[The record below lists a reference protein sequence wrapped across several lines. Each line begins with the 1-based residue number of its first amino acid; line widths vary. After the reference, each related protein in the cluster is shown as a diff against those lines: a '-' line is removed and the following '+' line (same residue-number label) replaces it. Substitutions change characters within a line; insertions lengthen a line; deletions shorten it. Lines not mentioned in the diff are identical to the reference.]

1 MPHDG
6 TQDPGPPPLMP
17 DALTG
22 GTYDTEAVRVRVVEP
37 VMPDMTAVREAMK
50 AVLDDDDELSSLIA
64 DDPPAGEIPSPR
76 AEQKAPPESPAERTL
91 PRIPAARMPVP
102 APLPAEVTNTAPRR
116 RRRGFTPGAS
126 AIVALLLVFAV
137 LAVILVVEPRR
148 HDIFAVQLT
157 FPPARPTARPV
168 TSYGPT
174 IRPCTRPGYSGA
186 RAVWRWG
193 GGYQRG
199 R

>member
-50 AVLDDDDELSSLIA
+50 AVLDDDDQPEPRPVVTE
-64 DDPPAGEIPSPR
+64 DPPTGEIPSPR
-76 AEQKAPPESPAERTL
+76 AEMGAPPESPAERTL
-91 PRIPAARMPVP
+91 PRIPAARMP
-102 APLPAEVTNTAPRR
+102 APSEVTNTAQR

-137 LAVILVVEPRR
+137 LVVILIVSLI
-148 HDIFAVQLT
+148 D
-157 FPPARPTARPV
+157 
-168 TSYGPT
+168 T
-174 IRPCTRPGYSGA
+174 ISSL
-186 RAVWRWG
+186 VN
-193 GGYQRG
+193 
-199 R
+199 

>member
-22 GTYDTEAVRVRVVEP
+22 GAYDTEAVRVRVVEP

-50 AVLDDDDELSSLIA
+50 AVLDDDD
-64 DDPPAGEIPSPR
+64 PPTGEIPSPR
-76 AEQKAPPESPAERTL
+76 AEQGAPPESPAERTL
-91 PRIPAARMPVP
+91 PRIPAARMP
-102 APLPAEVTNTAPRR
+102 AQAEVTNTATRR

-137 LAVILVVEPRR
+137 LAVILVVSLV
-148 HDIFAVQLT
+148 D
-157 FPPARPTARPV
+157 
-168 TSYGPT
+168 T
-174 IRPCTRPGYSGA
+174 ISSLFS
-186 RAVWRWG
+186 
-193 GGYQRG
+193 
-199 R
+199 

>member
-50 AVLDDDDELSSLIA
+50 AVLDEEDLPALTV
-64 DDPPAGEIPSPR
+64 DDPPTGEIPSPR
-76 AEQKAPPESPAERTL
+76 TEQKAPPESTAERTL
-91 PRIPAARMPVP
+91 PRIPAARMPAP
-102 APLPAEVTNTAPRR
+102 APAPTEVTNTAPRR

-137 LAVILVVEPRR
+137 LAVILVVSLV
-148 HDIFAVQLT
+148 D
-157 FPPARPTARPV
+157 
-168 TSYGPT
+168 T
-174 IRPCTRPGYSGA
+174 ISSLFS
-186 RAVWRWG
+186 
-193 GGYQRG
+193 
-199 R
+199 

>member
-1 MPHDG
+1 
-6 TQDPGPPPLMP
+6 MP

-50 AVLDDDDELSSLIA
+50 AVLDDEDLEPRPDVTGDL
-64 DDPPAGEIPSPR
+64 PTGEIPAPR
-76 AEQKAPPESPAERTL
+76 GELAAMAESPAERTL

-102 APLPAEVTNTAPRR
+102 TEVTNTAPPR

-137 LAVILVVEPRR
+137 LLVILVVSLV
-148 HDIFAVQLT
+148 D
-157 FPPARPTARPV
+157 
-168 TSYGPT
+168 T
-174 IRPCTRPGYSGA
+174 ISSLFS
-186 RAVWRWG
+186 
-193 GGYQRG
+193 
-199 R
+199 

>member
-22 GTYDTEAVRVRVVEP
+22 GSYDTEAVRVRVVEP

-50 AVLDDDDELSSLIA
+50 AVLDEDDELSSLIV
-64 DDPPAGEIPSPR
+64 DDPPTGEIPSPR

-91 PRIPAARMPVP
+91 PRIPAARMPALAP
-102 APLPAEVTNTAPRR
+102 APAEVTNTAPRR

-137 LAVILVVEPRR
+137 LAVILVVSLV
-148 HDIFAVQLT
+148 D
-157 FPPARPTARPV
+157 
-168 TSYGPT
+168 T
-174 IRPCTRPGYSGA
+174 ISSLFS
-186 RAVWRWG
+186 
-193 GGYQRG
+193 
-199 R
+199 